1 MQFPWAGSSHMKPGQ
16 VSQQE
21 VITLLH
27 LNWLTIRK
35 TYGVAQRDEAL
46 GGVPVLQ
53 QGPNCTSSASE
64 APGPWPEWLSMRTML
79 NNGSQRSQYPG
90 TPRRRG
96 KGRNWVE

>member
-35 TYGVAQRDEAL
+35 TYGWHKEMRPWVGSLSCNRVLTVHHQPVKPL
-46 GGVPVLQ
+46 GHG
-53 QGPNCTSSASE
+53 
-64 APGPWPEWLSMRTML
+64 LS
-79 NNGSQRSQYPG
+79 G
-90 TPRRRG
+90 
-96 KGRNWVE
+96 